1 MARSGG
7 RWVWV
12 VAAAIVVLLLT
23 TVSSASAAAGVD
35 SATTAPAKVWR
46 LPPRFPTEPFPVPKP
61 PSSSSWKA
69 VKSSLPP
76 RHRLPTEPP
85 SGKRTKHM

>member
-1 MARSGG
+1 
-7 RWVWV
+7 
-12 VAAAIVVLLLT
+12 LLLT
-23 TVSSASAAAGVD
+23 TVSPASASGAAGVD

-46 LPPRFPTEPFPVPKP
+46 LPPRFPTESSPVPRP

-76 RHRLPTEPP
+76 HHRLPTEPP
-85 SGKRTKHM
+85 SEKRTNLL